1 MLSIQTEA
9 RVVKLL
15 LEIAKGENAIE
26 SARRMMTNNY
36 DFDAYQIFNF
46 LDIEKKNRL
55 DSLDIV
61 NYMTYKNFSITDLE
75 AQLIIIFYDQNY
87 DGVLTFDEFANLV
100 KSKNSLNSKLT
111 AKFFTGKISKEIDE
125 SLFNILEKEVK
136 FVRNCLSLLKELK
149 TRKDFNA
156 HSIYHLL
163 RGNNCINEE
172 SIKDFLLKKDAIFSE
187 DDLAGIR
194 RRLDINKD
202 GKIDLCELHAF
213 LGYPE
218 CSICCPSTPCPT
230 CDIKDCNFCF
240 KDSVC
245 FFHNRVHDDF
255 FSRNQTKNNNK
266 GNNYKRERPSYMTY
280 LPESNINIDNDNPY
294 SQKNLEFS
302 NKSSPLREGNINNKK
317 ENFYFQYGNN
327 ENYNNINN
335 INNVKNI
342 NNNYDYYQDE
352 INNNQNIAKYSSP
365 RKISNNLVLRASP
378 ERKFSPYRISSL
390 GSNDSNIINSSNSNI
405 DDYINE
411 KYRSD
416 ESQFLNY
423 LKEAMKVEQ
432 KIEENKI
439 KLCLN
444 DDFNC
449 EDAFRIFENER
460 REFLA
465 KDDLKYGLNLLNLY
479 PSNKDL
485 DIIINKY
492 SLQKKGILEYGDFF
506 DIVVPYEK
514 EYRNK
519 IENRIPNSSVVVRS
533 PSVFSYNTGLCLK
546 ELLNL
551 IIKEESRLN
560 DMRREFSITLK
571 NDLNLY
577 FNNIDVMN
585 NRKLDQ
591 KDLLDYLQKMRIFI
605 DENACDL
612 LFIRLD
618 SNRNGTIELSEIE
631 KEFKSVFN

>member
-9 RVVKLL
+9 RIVKLL

-61 NYMTYKNFSITDLE
+61 NYMTYKNFKMTDLE

-100 KSKNSLNSKLT
+100 KSQNSLKSKPT
-111 AKFFTGKISKEIDE
+111 TNFFTDKISKEIDE

-136 FVRNCLSLLKELK
+136 FVRNCISLLKELK
-149 TRKDFNA
+149 ARKDFNA

-163 RGNNCINEE
+163 RGYNCINEE
-172 SIKDFLLKKDAIFSE
+172 SIRDFLSKKDVIFSDE
-187 DDLAGIR
+187 DLASIKR
-194 RRLDINKD
+194 RMDINKD

-218 CSICCPSTPCPT
+218 CSICCPGTPCPT
-230 CDIKDCNFCF
+230 CDVKDCNFCF
-240 KDSVC
+240 KDTVC
-245 FFHNRVHDDF
+245 YFHNRVHDDF
-255 FSRNQTKNNNK
+255 FIRNQMQNKK

-280 LPESNINIDNDNPY
+280 LPESNIKIDNENQY
-294 SQKNLEFS
+294 RQNNLEFS
-302 NKSSPLREGNINNKK
+302 NKSSPLREDNFNNKK
-317 ENFYFQYGNN
+317 ENFNYQYENN
-327 ENYNNINN
+327 ENFNNMNNINN
-335 INNVKNI
+335 IKNDYYPNNI
-342 NNNYDYYQDE
+342 NY
-352 INNNQNIAKYSSP
+352 NQNNPKISP
-365 RKISNNLVLRASP
+365 PRRKISNNLVLRASP

-390 GSNDSNIINSSNSNI
+390 GSNDSNFINNSNDNI

-411 KYRSD
+411 KYRND
-416 ESQFLNY
+416 ENQFLNY
-423 LKEAMKVEQ
+423 LKEAMIVEQ

-439 KLCLN
+439 KLCSN

-460 REFLA
+460 REFLT
-465 KDDLKYGLNLLNLY
+465 KDDLKYGLNSLNIY
-479 PSNKDL
+479 PSNKEL
-485 DIIINKY
+485 DILINKY
-492 SLQKKGILEYGDFF
+492 SLQKKGLLEYGDFF

-514 EYRNK
+514 EIRNK
-519 IENRIPNSSVVVRS
+519 IENRIPNSSIVTRS
-533 PSVFSYNTGLCLK
+533 PSVFSYNTGICLK
-546 ELLNL
+546 DLLNL
-551 IIKEESRLN
+551 IIKEENRLN
-560 DMRREFSITLK
+560 DMRREFSLSLK
-571 NDLNLY
+571 NDLNSY
-577 FNNIDVMN
+577 FNNIDFKN

-591 KDLLDYLQKMRIFI
+591 QDLLAYLQKKRIFI
-605 DENACDL
+605 DENGCDL

-618 SNRNGTIELSEIE
+618 SNRNGTIELNEIE

>member
-9 RVVKLL
+9 RIVKLL

-61 NYMTYKNFSITDLE
+61 NYMTYKNFKMTDLE

-100 KSKNSLNSKLT
+100 KSQNSLKSKPT
-111 AKFFTGKISKEIDE
+111 TNFFTDKISKEIDE

-136 FVRNCLSLLKELK
+136 FVRNCISLLKELK
-149 TRKDFNA
+149 ARKDFNA

-163 RGNNCINEE
+163 RGYNCINEE
-172 SIKDFLLKKDAIFSE
+172 SIRDFLSKKDVIFSDE
-187 DDLAGIR
+187 DLASIKR
-194 RRLDINKD
+194 RMDINKD

-218 CSICCPSTPCPT
+218 CSICCPGTPCPT
-230 CDIKDCNFCF
+230 CDAKDCNFCF
-240 KDSVC
+240 KDTVC
-245 FFHNRVHDDF
+245 YFHNRVHDDF
-255 FSRNQTKNNNK
+255 FIRNQMQNKK

-280 LPESNINIDNDNPY
+280 LPESNIKIDSENQYRQN
-294 SQKNLEFS
+294 NLEFS
-302 NKSSPLREGNINNKK
+302 NKSSPLREDNFNNKK
-317 ENFYFQYGNN
+317 ENFNYQYDNN
-327 ENYNNINN
+327 ENFNNMNNINN
-335 INNVKNI
+335 IKNDYYPNNI
-342 NNNYDYYQDE
+342 NY
-352 INNNQNIAKYSSP
+352 NQNAPKISSP
-365 RKISNNLVLRASP
+365 RRKISNNLVLRASP

-390 GSNDSNIINSSNSNI
+390 GSNDSNFINNSNDNI

-411 KYRSD
+411 KYRND
-416 ESQFLNY
+416 ENQFLNY
-423 LKEAMKVEQ
+423 LKEAMIVEQ

-439 KLCLN
+439 KLCSN

-460 REFLA
+460 REFLT
-465 KDDLKYGLNLLNLY
+465 KDDLKYGLNSLNIY
-479 PSNKDL
+479 PSNKEL
-485 DIIINKY
+485 DILINKY
-492 SLQKKGILEYGDFF
+492 SLQKKGLLEYGDFF

-514 EYRNK
+514 EIRNK
-519 IENRIPNSSVVVRS
+519 IENRIPNSSIVTRS
-533 PSVFSYNTGLCLK
+533 PSVFSYNTGICLK
-546 ELLNL
+546 DLLNL
-551 IIKEESRLN
+551 IIKEENRLN
-560 DMRREFSITLK
+560 DMRREFSLSLK
-571 NDLNLY
+571 NDLNSY
-577 FNNIDVMN
+577 FNNIDFKN

-591 KDLLDYLQKMRIFI
+591 QDLLAYLQKKRIFI
-605 DENACDL
+605 DENGCDL

-618 SNRNGTIELSEIE
+618 SNRNGTIELNEIE

>member
-1 MLSIQTEA
+1 MLSIQAEA

-15 LEIAKGENAIE
+15 LEIAKSENAIE

-87 DGVLTFDEFANLV
+87 DGVLNFDEFVNLV
-100 KSKNSLNSKLT
+100 KSKNSLNSRPT
-111 AKFFTGKISKEIDE
+111 AKFFSGKISKEIDG
-125 SLFNILEKEVK
+125 SLFNIFEKEVQ
-136 FVRNCLSLLKELK
+136 FVRNCLSLLAELK
-149 TRKDFNA
+149 KRNDFNV

-163 RGNNCINEE
+163 RGYNCINEE
-172 SIKDFLLKKDAIFSE
+172 SIKDFLLKKDVIFSE
-187 DDLAGIR
+187 DDLSGIIR
-194 RRLDINKD
+194 RMDINKD
-202 GKIDLCELHAF
+202 GKIDLCELHIF

-218 CSICCPSTPCPT
+218 CFVCCPSTPCPT

-255 FSRNQTKNNNK
+255 FSRNQIKNNNK
-266 GNNYKRERPSYMTY
+266 GNNYKKERPSYMTY

-302 NKSSPLREGNINNKK
+302 NKSSPLREDNINNKK
-317 ENFYFQYGNN
+317 ENFFFQYGNN
-327 ENYNNINN
+327 ENNINY
-335 INNVKNI
+335 INNK
-342 NNNYDYYQDE
+342 DYYPDK
-352 INNNQNIAKYSSP
+352 INYEQNVTKYSSP
-365 RKISNNLVLRASP
+365 RKISNNLALRASP
-378 ERKFSPYRISSL
+378 ERKFSPYRISL
-390 GSNDSNIINSSNSNI
+390 LDSNDSNIINSSNSNI

-411 KYRSD
+411 KYRND
-416 ESQFLNY
+416 ENQFLNY
-423 LKEAMKVEQ
+423 LKEAMIVEQ

-439 KLCLN
+439 KLSLN

-460 REFLA
+460 REFLT
-465 KDDLKYGLNLLNLY
+465 KDDLKYGLNLLNIY

-485 DIIINKY
+485 DILINKY
-492 SLQKKGILEYGDFF
+492 SIQKKGILEYGDFF

-514 EYRNK
+514 EYRNN
-519 IENRIPNSSVVVRS
+519 IENRVPNSSVVVRS
-533 PSVFSYNTGLCLK
+533 PSVFSYNTGVCLK

-577 FNNIDVMN
+577 FNNMDVMN
-585 NRKLDQ
+585 KRKLDQ
-591 KDLLDYLQKMRIFI
+591 QDLLDYLQKKRIFI

-618 SNRNGTIELSEIE
+618 SNRNGTIELNEIE